1 MLGADNQSRFPPP
14 GTFSGPIEAR
24 AGNGVIDWRA
34 RDPCAEDLDGGTMT
48 KARQDRLLA
57 LLGRDADWATAA
69 SLADLLGVTPRSIRS
84 YVTAVNARVPSGLA
98 IESGPSG
105 YRAGPDAAA
114 ALRATGTDAGTP
126 RDRLHTLVRAL
137 LDSEDGIDVF
147 ATADALHVSAAT
159 LDADLARVRGL
170 LGGTE
175 LTLERSASTAR
186 LRGTEMAQRR
196 LLSKLAHD
204 EMDAGSFD
212 LDALRRTLGTGSVG
226 AQAFGPFKAEL
237 VTELGGMG
245 YFVNE
250 FGIGD
255 VVMHIAIA
263 ADRITRDRALEGTV
277 AEPSDAHRAVAEL
290 LGRLTRV
297 HLGVELGA
305 GDRQHLATLVLTR
318 VVAPGAQRGSDDA
331 RARVDSEVESTVR
344 DIVERAAAEFLVDI
358 AHEDF
363 VLRLALHVQNLLHRS
378 REQAWSRN
386 PLTRSL
392 KSTYPMIF
400 EVAVFI
406 ASDLHERLGIPILDD
421 EIAYIAMHIGGRLER
436 SRRADSLLT
445 ATIVCPGYYE
455 LHELL
460 RSSVDRSLGQAIEVV
475 GVETRVDPDWASID
489 TDLILTT
496 IDAATPGDRIVR
508 IQPFLTDADVDRVQL
523 AAGRIR
529 RGRRLA
535 RLRSDL
541 ERYFDPS
548 AFVRGLD
555 ADRAEAGVIR
565 QLGGLLVAQ
574 GVIDDD
580 YVARTLAREELSSTA
595 FTDALAVPHA
605 IGMTATRTHIAI
617 GIADPSIPWGEG
629 RVQVVA
635 LVAFSEADREAFQT
649 VFEQFVEVFSERDS
663 VQRIVRRGT
672 DFASFL
678 DELVAVIDG

>member
-1 MLGADNQSRFPPP
+1 VTR
-14 GTFSGPIEAR
+14 
-24 AGNGVIDWRA
+24 
-34 RDPCAEDLDGGTMT
+34 
-48 KARQDRLLA
+48 ARQDRLLA
-57 LLGRDADWATAA
+57 FLVRDGEWVTAA
-69 SLADLLGVTPRSIRS
+69 ALADTLGVTPRSVRS
-84 YVTAVNARVPSGLA
+84 YVTAVNARVPSGA
-98 IESGPSG
+98 AVESGPQG

-114 ALRATGTDAGTP
+114 AQRAGAAADAGTP

-137 LDSEDGIDVF
+137 LDAPEGIDVHE
-147 ATADALHVSAAT
+147 TADRLHVSGAT
-159 LDADLARVRGL
+159 LEADLGRVRGL

-196 LLSKLAHD
+196 LVSKLAHD
-204 EMDAGSFD
+204 EMEAGSFD
-212 LDALRRTLGTGSVG
+212 LDAVRRTLGEGSVG
-226 AQAFGPFKAEL
+226 AHAFGPFKADL
-237 VTELGGMG
+237 VAELGALG

-250 FGIGD
+250 YGIGD

-263 ADRITRDRALEGTV
+263 ADRVAAGRALEAASGTPRTATDDV
-277 AEPSDAHRAVAEL
+277 GSLIDRLAER
-290 LGRLTRV
+290 
-297 HLGVELGA
+297 HLGVRLGA

-318 VVAPGAQRGSDDA
+318 VVAPGAEPADDA
-331 RARVDSEVESTVR
+331 RARLEPAVESAVR
-344 DIVERAAAEFLVDI
+344 DVVSGAAAEFLVDI

-363 VLRLALHVQNLLHRS
+363 ILRLALHVQNLLHRS

-400 EVAVFI
+400 EVGVYI
-406 ASDLHERLGIPILDD
+406 ASGLNERLDIPILDD
-421 EIAYIAMHIGGRLER
+421 EIAYIAMHVGGRLER
-436 SRRADSLLT
+436 NRRADQLLT

-475 GVETRVDPDWASID
+475 GVETRADPDWDSID
-489 TDLILTT
+489 TDLVLTT
-496 IDAATPGDRIVR
+496 IDPPVVGDRIVR
-508 IQPFLTDADVDRVQL
+508 IQPFLTDADVERVQS

-529 RGRRLA
+529 RTRRLM
-535 RLRSDL
+535 RLRAEL
-541 ERYFDPS
+541 ERYFVPS
-548 AFVRGLD
+548 AFVRGL
-555 ADRAEAGVIR
+555 EATTEEDVIR
-565 QLGGLLVAQ
+565 RLGAPLVAD

-580 YVARTLAREELSSTA
+580 YVDRTIQRERLSSTA

-605 IGMTATRTHIAI
+605 LGMTATRTAIAI
-617 GIADPSIPWGEG
+617 GIADPSIPWGES

-635 LVAFSEADREAFQT
+635 MVAFSEADRAAFQT
-649 VFEQFVEVFSERDS
+649 VFEQFVEVFSERES

-672 DFASFL
+672 DFPAFL